1 MDVRTPASAVR
12 CLKADGLRQVWLTHR
27 DGESPRV
34 LKTWP
39 LNVWWLLRFMLGV
52 SPPQRLARGSRI
64 LRDLGVAVPEVLS
77 GPRLVAD
84 GRQFSV
90 DTELAFVPGVSGW
103 ELLQNA
109 ARSGSLD
116 SADMRRAARSIGDIV
131 ACLIRNGRFHRDLTL
146 GNFVIDEDAGVWIV
160 DTDSV
165 RRMRNRVREI
175 ERMLGRLAAVPLHES
190 MDLPAGVQRSVLMP
204 VLRALPPHVRR
215 ALVRDLRSQVWV
227 QSLQARRDS

>member
-1 MDVRTPASAVR
+1 LNTWRL
-12 CLKADGLRQVWLTHR
+12 LKLI
-27 DGESPRV
+27 
-34 LKTWP
+34 
-39 LNVWWLLRFMLGV
+39 FGV
-52 SPPQRLARGSRI
+52 SPSQRLARGSRI
-64 LRDLGVAVPEVLS
+64 LRDLGIAVPDVLF

-84 GRQFSV
+84 GRHLSV
-90 DTELAFVPGVSGW
+90 DTELAVVPGVSGG

-116 SADMRRAARSIGDIV
+116 SVDMRRAARSIGDIV

-165 RRMRNRVREI
+165 RRMRNRVRDI

-190 MDLPAGVQRSVLMP
+190 MDLPAGVQRSVLLP
-204 VLRALPPHVRR
+204 VLGALPPHVRR

-227 QSLQARRDS
+227 QSLQIRRDS